1 MDRQRMTIADSSAH
15 YLISGRTHHRT
26 VFRPGDWAERL
37 MGVVIL
43 FVGERRPGIHVA
55 ATRLAMPVVDAG
67 VKCLIVSGEL
77 RSVCPEAFDFVVRFA
92 EDNDLP
98 VEVRFSPGDRAARPG
113 PSPVV

>member
-1 MDRQRMTIADSSAH
+1 MTIADSSEH
-15 YLISGRTHHRT
+15 YLISGLTHHRT

-37 MGVVIL
+37 MGVIIL

-77 RSVCPEAFDFVVRFA
+77 WSVCPEAFDFVIRFA
-92 EDNDLP
+92 DDNDLP
-98 VEVRFSPGDRAARPG
+98 VEVRFSPGDGAARPG